1 MRNFRLKTKI
11 IFGENS
17 LDELLSFDFK
27 KIFIISD
34 PFVVTSNLIAHVTD
48 RLKAGGKEF
57 VIFDQVKPD
66 PPVQSVAQC
75 VAAIRETNP
84 DALLCIGG
92 GSALD
97 TGKAAKYF
105 SAQDGSAINI
115 PMIAIPTT
123 SGTGSEVTSF
133 AVISDPETH
142 QKIPVRTYDLVPE
155 YAILDA
161 VLVKSVPPKVVA
173 DTGMDV
179 LTHAMESYVSVDANE
194 LSEALSEKAI
204 EIVGQYLVRSYKN
217 PDDSHARQK
226 MHTASTLAGVAFDA
240 AGLGVNH
247 ALAHQLGAWLHIPH
261 GRANAIL
268 LPHVIEFNT
277 GIDITSC
284 SRPSYPYHVE
294 RYENIARILG
304 LQNLN
309 TVTTIRSLVNWVQFM
324 LQELE
329 IPTSI
334 SALGIISK
342 EEYMAMVPVMAQ
354 AALKDTCLSTNPKL
368 SDEID
373 LSNVYEKI
381 W

>member
-1 MRNFRLKTKI
+1 MKSFDLKTKVF
-11 IFGENS
+11 FGEDS
-17 LDELLSFDFK
+17 LKELANMDYNKF
-27 KIFIISD
+27 FIIAD
-34 PFVVTSNLIAHVTD
+34 PFVVTSNLISHVTD
-48 RLKAGGKEF
+48 RLKNSEKEF
-57 VIFDQVKPD
+57 IIFDDVKPD
-66 PPVQSVAQC
+66 PPVQNVAKC
-75 VAAIRETNP
+75 VSAIKEAKP
-84 DALLCIGG
+84 DVLICMGG

-105 SAQDGSAINI
+105 AGQESGEFNI

-133 AVISDPETH
+133 AVISDPEKRT
-142 QKIPVRTYDLVPE
+142 KMPVRTYDLVPE
-155 YAILDA
+155 FAILDA
-161 VLVKSVPPKVVA
+161 SLVKSVPAKVVA

-179 LTHAMESYVSVDANE
+179 LTHAMESYVSVGANE
-194 LSEALSEKAI
+194 ISEALSEKAI

-217 PDDSHARQK
+217 PDDNEARQK
-226 MHTASTLAGVAFDA
+226 MHIASTVAGVSFDA

-284 SRPSYPYHVE
+284 SRPSYPYHVQ
-294 RYENIARILG
+294 RYEQIARLLC

-334 SALGIISK
+334 SAMGIISK
-342 EEYMAMVPVMAQ
+342 EEYMAMVPLMAQ
-354 AALKDTCLSTNPKL
+354 AALKDSCLETNPKL
-368 SDEID
+368 ADEID
-373 LSNVYEKI
+373 LANIYEKI

>member
-1 MRNFRLKTKI
+1 MGSFRLKTQI
-11 IFGENS
+11 FFGEKS
-17 LDELLSFDFK
+17 LDELINLDYNNF
-27 KIFIISD
+27 FIISD
-34 PFVVTSNLIAHVTD
+34 PFVVTSNLISHVTD
-48 RLKAGGKEF
+48 RLDANGKKYT
-57 VIFDQVKPD
+57 IFDDVKPD
-66 PPVQSVAQC
+66 PPIQNVANC
-75 VAAIRETNP
+75 VAKIREISP
-84 DALLCIGG
+84 DALICIGG

-97 TGKAAKYF
+97 TGKAAKYL
-105 SAQDGSAINI
+105 AKKDGADFNV
-115 PMIAIPTT
+115 PLIAIPTT

-133 AVISDPETH
+133 AVISDPENHT
-142 QKIPVRTYDLVPE
+142 KIPVRTYELVPE
-155 YAILDA
+155 FAILDA

-179 LTHAMESYVSVDANE
+179 LTHAMESYVSVSANE
-194 LSEALSEKAI
+194 ISEALSEKAI
-204 EIVGQYLVRSYKN
+204 QIVGQYLVRSYKN
-217 PDDSHARQK
+217 SEDSHARQK
-226 MHTASTLAGVAFDA
+226 MHTASTIAGVAFDA

-334 SALGIISK
+334 SAMGIISK
-342 EEYMAMVPVMAQ
+342 EEYLAMVPVMAQ
-354 AALKDTCLSTNPKL
+354 AALKDSCLEKNPKL
-368 SDEID
+368 ADEID
-373 LSNVYEKI
+373 LSNIYEKI